1 MNVTGKAADEPGVP
15 GAGIGMFLAFIGL
28 QYQEG
33 IGAVTA
39 DPSTLVTLGES

>member
-1 MNVTGKAADEPGVP
+1 MRP
-15 GAGIGMFLAFIGL
+15 GIGMFLAFIGL

-39 DPSTLVTLGES
+39 DPSTLVTLGRTRACIQMSI

>member
-1 MNVTGKAADEPGVP
+1 
-15 GAGIGMFLAFIGL
+15 MFLAFIGL

-39 DPSTLVTLGES
+39 DPSTLVTLGGPLAWSVQHLGLGV

>member
-1 MNVTGKAADEPGVP
+1 
-15 GAGIGMFLAFIGL
+15 MFLAFIGL

-39 DPSTLVTLGES
+39 DPSTLVTLGELHGPVTGPYVCWHMSHRS